1 MTPHEQPPTMQAPQS
16 AARRTFVLPSRPY
29 RRVARADL
37 SDSKAADA
45 GIPGA
50 NDRRTATARKAAKG
64 ASWKIRRGADDVRLF
79 ATCVYLPFLLANGM
93 CENHPVF

>member
-1 MTPHEQPPTMQAPQS
+1 VIVVAPAQILRGRAAQRIRKHMTPHEQPPTMQAPQS

-45 GIPGA
+45 GIS
-50 NDRRTATARKAAKG
+50 R
-64 ASWKIRRGADDVRLF
+64 
-79 ATCVYLPFLLANGM
+79 
-93 CENHPVF
+93 